1 MLKVY
6 LKKNEDHRIRRG
18 HLWVFSNEIHLVE
31 AEPENGD
38 IVEAVSFSGKKLGF
52 GFYNKNSLIAVR
64 LFHQSFSNSFEDYAE
79 SMLKK
84 AYELRKSLYPSRDS
98 FRLVFSESDFL
109 PGLIIDKYNNTYVL
123 QVNSFGMEKHIG
135 IIVQKLKDLFNA
147 ENIFTSNEP
156 HFRKLEGLPDEDYIY
171 SGKRKDEIIDDGK
184 IKYKINFNEAQ
195 KTGFY
200 FDQHDNREFIERLV
214 KGKSVLDAFCNAGGF
229 GFHAIYGGADKVTFI
244 DSSQSAINSVH
255 ENYKL
260 NNLTTPY
267 EAVKD
272 DVFVFLE
279 KCMRAG
285 KKFDIVI
292 LDPPAF
298 AKSRKSLT
306 AALKKY
312 TQMNKLGE
320 QCVNIGG
327 YLVTS
332 SCSYHVKEKDFTAS
346 VSPQMQMIYFNG
358 ASLDHPRLSVMEET
372 GYLKFGVFRKS

>member
-18 HLWVFSNEIHLVE
+18 HLWVFSNEIHHIE
-31 AEPENGD
+31 AEPNNGD
-38 IVEAVSFSGKKLGF
+38 IVEAVSFSGKMLGF

-64 LFHQSFSNSFEDYAE
+64 LFHQSYDRSFEDYAE

-84 AYELRKSLYPSRDS
+84 AYELRKSVYPTRNSL
-98 FRLVFSESDFL
+98 RLVFSESDFL

-135 IIVQKLKDLFNA
+135 IIVQKLKNLFSA

-156 HFRKLEGLPDEDYIY
+156 HFRKLEGLPEEDCIY
-171 SGKRKDEIIDDGK
+171 FGERRDEIIDDGK
-184 IKYKINFNEAQ
+184 IKYKINFNESQ

-200 FDQHDNREFIERLV
+200 LDQHDNREFIERLV
-214 KGKSVLDAFCNAGGF
+214 EGKSVLDAFCNAGGF
-229 GFHAIYGGADKVTFI
+229 GFHAMCGEADTVTFV
-244 DSSQSAINSVH
+244 DSSQTAINSVN

-260 NNLTTPY
+260 NNFTVPY

-272 DVFVFLE
+272 DVFDYLE
-279 KCMRAG
+279 NCIKTG
-285 KKFDIVI
+285 KKFDVVI

-312 TQMNKLGE
+312 TQMNRFGG
-320 QCVNIGG
+320 QCVKESGF
-327 YLVTS
+327 LVTS
-332 SCSYHVKEKDFTAS
+332 SCSYHVKEKDFIAS
-346 VSPQMQMIYFNG
+346 VSPQLQMLYFNG
-358 ASLDHPRLSVMEET
+358 ASLDHPRLPAMEET
-372 GYLKFGVFRKS
+372 GYLKFGVFK

>member
-18 HLWVFSNEIHLVE
+18 HLWVFSNEIHHFE

-38 IVEAVSFSGKKLGF
+38 IVEAVSFSGKMLGF

-64 LFHQSFSNSFEDYAE
+64 LFHQSYDSSFENYAE

-84 AYELRKSLYPSRDS
+84 AYELRKLVYPSRDS

-109 PGLIIDKYNNTYVL
+109 PGLIIDKYNKTYVL
-123 QVNSFGMEKHIG
+123 QVNSFGIEKHIG

-156 HFRKLEGLPDEDYIY
+156 HFRKLEGLPEEDYIY
-171 SGKRKDEIIDDGK
+171 SGERRDEIIDDGK
-184 IKYKINFNEAQ
+184 IKYKINFNESQ

-229 GFHAIYGGADKVTFI
+229 GFHAMIAGANKVTFI
-244 DSSQSAINSVH
+244 DSSQTVINNVNG
-255 ENYKL
+255 NYKL
-260 NNLTTPY
+260 NNLTSPY
-267 EAVKD
+267 EAIKD
-272 DVFVFLE
+272 DVFDYLE
-279 KCMRAG
+279 NYIKTG

-298 AKSRKSLT
+298 AKSRKSLP

-312 TQMNKLGE
+312 AQMNKLGE
-320 QCVNIGG
+320 QCVNDGG

-346 VSPQMQMIYFNG
+346 VSPKLQMLYFNG
-358 ASLDHPRLSVMEET
+358 ASLDHPRLPAMEET
-372 GYLKFGVFRKS
+372 GYLKFGVFRV